1 MGPRCIGASAALSV
15 ALMVAASPAGA
26 TVLYAYD
33 DLGRITSITY
43 DDGKRVAYTYDA
55 AGNRTQHVVD
65 QVANLPPT
73 AVDDA
78 IAIDLNASPLGIVY
92 PLTNDSDPNM
102 DILSVQS
109 VTAPSLGTAT
119 IGGGGSYITYTY
131 TASYALAP
139 TVDSFNYTVSDGRG
153 GTAVAAVNVT
163 IDNNST
169 PPCNPLI
176 EICEIQ

>member
-1 MGPRCIGASAALSV
+1 MTRKRHIGAALIFAAMAFV
-15 ALMVAASPAGA
+15 ADA
-26 TVLYAYD
+26 TILYTYD
-33 DLGRITSITY
+33 DLGRVTSITY
-43 DDGKRVAYTYDA
+43 DDGKRVTYTYDA

-78 IAIDLNASPLGIVY
+78 IYVDLNTSPMGIVY
-92 PLTNDSDPNM
+92 PLSNDSDPNM

-109 VTAPSLGTAT
+109 VTTPALGTAT

-139 TVDSFNYTVSDGRG
+139 TVDIFNYTVSDGRG
-153 GTAVAAVNVT
+153 GTAVAAVEVT
-163 IDNNST
+163 IENNST
-169 PPCNPLI
+169 PPCNPQI